1 MRLNMQ
7 VF

>member
-7 VF
+7 VL